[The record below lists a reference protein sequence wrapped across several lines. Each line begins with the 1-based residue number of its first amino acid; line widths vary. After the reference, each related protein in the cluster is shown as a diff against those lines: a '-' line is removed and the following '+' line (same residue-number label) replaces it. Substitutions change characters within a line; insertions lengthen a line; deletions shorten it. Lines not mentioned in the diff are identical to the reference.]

1 MIRKIKSSLFAKVFL
16 ITLAMLL
23 AVSFFIYAVLAV
35 LLPKTYSV
43 ELEQALDRQA
53 RDFAQELSRVSME
66 ESGSLF
72 DRFLQNETIVS
83 LELYTERGMQIKIP
97 SGSAQSA
104 ETASENITMEAEA
117 VTEISYEEEQ
127 APLLSGS
134 YWFSFQKS
142 EDRFMLTVY
151 GRAGE
156 AAKLRKSF
164 AGIFPVFLG
173 VMFLAAFG
181 VSFLYSRLITNP
193 IVKISR
199 ISREISSLKLD
210 WKLAGDRPDELG
222 VLERSLNEMSEKLT
236 ETLGDLREANRRL
249 ALDMEREKALEQ
261 ARLDFFSAV
270 SHELKTPITIIK
282 GQLEGMCLKIGVYR
296 DRDKYLARALE
307 VTNRLEAMVGE
318 ILTALRLE
326 TDQED
331 FREQRFDCVPLI
343 MDYLDEAEDLATG
356 RSLQIRTH
364 FEGKACMKGNQPL
377 MEKVFSNLI
386 GNALK
391 YSPRGALVM
400 IRIRPAP
407 AGWVFFVENTGIS
420 IPEDK
425 LPGIFDAFTCVDP
438 SRNRE
443 SAGNGLGLY
452 LVQRILERH
461 GSACRVCNTD
471 QGVRFWFEMRT
482 AGDVS

>member
-1 MIRKIKSSLFAKVFL
+1 MIRKIKSSLFAEVFL
-16 ITLAMLL
+16 ITLTMLL
-23 AVSFFIYAVLAV
+23 VVSFFIYAVLAV
-35 LLPKTYSV
+35 LLPKTYSA

-53 RDFAQELSRVSME
+53 RDLAGELSRISME

-72 DRFLQNETIVS
+72 ERFLRNETIAY
-83 LELYTERGMQIKIP
+83 LELYTEQGIQLEIP
-97 SGSAQSA
+97 SGSAESTG
-104 ETASENITMEAEA
+104 TASEAVTVEAEA
-117 VTEISYEEEQ
+117 VTEMSYEEQ
-127 APLLSGS
+127 APLLSES
-134 YWFSFQKS
+134 YWFSFQGS
-142 EDRFMLTVY
+142 GERCMLTVY
-151 GRAGE
+151 GRARE
-156 AAKLRKSF
+156 AAKLQKSF
-164 AGIFPVFLG
+164 SGIFPIFLG

-193 IVKISR
+193 IVKLSHISK
-199 ISREISSLKLD
+199 EISSLKFE
-210 WKLAGDRPDELG
+210 WKLAGDRQDELG
-222 VLERSLNEMSEKLT
+222 VLERSLNEMSVKLA
-236 ETLGDLREANRRL
+236 ETLKELREANRQL

-326 TDQED
+326 TARED
-331 FREQRFDCVPLI
+331 FQNQRFDCVPLI
-343 MDYLDEAEDLATG
+343 MAYLEVAEDLTAQKQL
-356 RSLQIRTH
+356 RVHTH
-364 FEGKACMKGNQPL
+364 YEGKACMNGNKPL

-386 GNALK
+386 GNAVK
-391 YSPRGALVM
+391 YSPREALVTIC
-400 IRIRPAP
+400 IRSVPK
-407 AGWVFFVENTGIS
+407 GWVFSVENTGVS
-420 IPEDK
+420 IPAQK
-425 LPGIFDAFTCVDP
+425 LTEVFDAFTCVDP

-461 GSACRVCNTD
+461 GSVCRVCNTD
-471 QGVRFWFEMRT
+471 QGVRFWFEMQT
-482 AGDVS
+482 SGDIS

>member
-1 MIRKIKSSLFAKVFL
+1 MIRKIKSSLFAEVFL
-16 ITLAMLL
+16 ITLTMLL
-23 AVSFFIYAVLAV
+23 VVSIFIYAVLAV
-35 LLPKTYSV
+35 LLPKTYSA

-53 RDFAQELSRVSME
+53 RDLAGELSRISME

-72 DRFLQNETIVS
+72 DRFLRNETIAY
-83 LELYTERGMQIKIP
+83 LELYTEQGIQLEIP
-97 SGSAQSA
+97 SGSAESTG
-104 ETASENITMEAEA
+104 TASEAVTVEAEA
-117 VTEISYEEEQ
+117 VTEMSYEEQ
-127 APLLSGS
+127 APLLSES
-134 YWFSFQKS
+134 YWFSFQGS
-142 EDRFMLTVY
+142 GERCMLTVY
-151 GRAGE
+151 GRARE
-156 AAKLRKSF
+156 AAKLQKSF
-164 AGIFPVFLG
+164 SGIFPIFLG

-193 IVKISR
+193 IVKLSHISK
-199 ISREISSLKLD
+199 EISSLKLE
-210 WKLAGDRPDELG
+210 WKLAGDRQDELG
-222 VLERSLNEMSEKLT
+222 VLEKSLNEMSVKLA
-236 ETLGDLREANRRL
+236 ETLKELREANRQL

-326 TDQED
+326 TARED
-331 FREQRFDCVPLI
+331 FQNQCFDCVPLI
-343 MDYLDEAEDLATG
+343 MAYLEEAEDLTAQKQL
-356 RSLQIRTH
+356 RVHTH
-364 FEGKACMKGNQPL
+364 YEGKACMNGNKPL

-386 GNALK
+386 GNAVK
-391 YSPRGALVM
+391 YSPREALVTIC
-400 IRIRPAP
+400 IRFIPK
-407 AGWVFFVENTGIS
+407 GWVFSVENTGVS
-420 IPEDK
+420 IPAQK
-425 LPGIFDAFTCVDP
+425 LTEVFDAFTCVDP

-461 GSACRVCNTD
+461 GSVCRVCNTD
-471 QGVRFWFEMRT
+471 QGVRFWFEMRIS
-482 AGDVS
+482 GDIS